1 MPKGCSF
8 LIMKRIFLLICALIL
23 SGCSNKIQYYT
34 KSFPDY
40 LDTMTTYITYASSED
55 DFEKQC
61 QYIEKRLQ
69 YYDKLFD
76 NYHTYPSIVN
86 VMTINQNAGKK
97 AVVVDQEL
105 FDLLKL
111 SKERYQNISP
121 QVNIAYGSVL
131 TLWHEAREQASKHKN
146 IGQPPSKEELEKASG
161 HTNINQVILDEKK
174 RSVYL
179 EDPEMALDLGAVAK
193 GYTMEKIK
201 QGLIK
206 QGVKSFLLNG
216 GGNVVGVGQRLVASE
231 EADYKACRSHYC
243 IGIASP
249 KDGNYASTKSDYE
262 AVLVADN
269 KAVVTSGDYERY
281 FLDAQGNRYCHLID
295 PLTSYP
301 AHYMRSVT
309 IITKDSGLA
318 DYLSSALFLMSY
330 ENGQKLIASLDDV
343 EAIWLLNDG
352 HIMLSEGMKNKD
364 FYVFQ
369 KERMYN

>member
-1 MPKGCSF
+1 
-8 LIMKRIFLLICALIL
+8 MKRIFLLIVALIL
-23 SGCSNKIQYYT
+23 SGCTNRIQYYT

-40 LDTMTTYITYASSED
+40 LDTITTYITYASSKD
-55 DFEKQC
+55 DFDKQC
-61 QYIEKRLQ
+61 QYIEKRLD

-76 NYHTYPSIVN
+76 NYHTYPSIAN

-97 AVVVDQEL
+97 AIVVDQDL

-111 SKERYQNISP
+111 SKERYQSLSP

-131 TLWHEAREQASKHKN
+131 TLWHDAREQAGKHKN
-146 IGQPPSKEELEKASG
+146 IANPPSKRALDQAAM
-161 HTNINQVILDEKK
+161 HIDINKVILDAKK
-174 RSVYL
+174 HSVYL
-179 EDPEMALDLGAVAK
+179 EDPKMSLDLGAVAK
-193 GYTMEKIK
+193 GYTIQKIR
-201 QGLIK
+201 QGLVK

-216 GGNVVGVGQRLVASE
+216 GGNVVGVGKRLVASDQ
-231 EADYKACRSHYC
+231 ADLKACKSHYC

-249 KDGNYASTKSDYE
+249 KDGNYASTKNDYE

-281 FLDAQGNRYCHLID
+281 FYDAQGNRYCHLID
-295 PLTSYP
+295 PSTSYP

-330 ENGQKLIASLDDV
+330 DDGQKLIASLDDV

-352 HIMLSEGMKNKD
+352 HIALSEGMKNKD